1 MHNMREFE
9 AAKSMLVGR
18 LQKFSYAARLKRDPI
33 AMGQLHQP
41 DQEIEE
47 WHLNK
52 QWVMYNK

>member
-1 MHNMREFE
+1 MREFE

>member
-1 MHNMREFE
+1 LKQQNQCWLEGSKVQLCSKTE
-9 AAKSMLVGR
+9 ER
-18 LQKFSYAARLKRDPI
+18 LPI

-52 QWVMYNK
+52 QWVMYSK